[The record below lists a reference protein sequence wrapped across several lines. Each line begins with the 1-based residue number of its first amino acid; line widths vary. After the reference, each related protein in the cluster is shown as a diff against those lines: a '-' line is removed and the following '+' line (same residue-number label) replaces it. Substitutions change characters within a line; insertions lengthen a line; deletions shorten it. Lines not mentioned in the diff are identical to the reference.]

1 MTADQPGLDMT
12 TSINRILIQYGEL
25 TLKGRN
31 RRDFERALGDNIRL
45 RLSRAGID
53 WPLEQRHHRALV
65 HVPEQAAE
73 QLPTALAA
81 LGQVAGIATFAPA
94 VFIPA
99 EQTGQ
104 PHRLETAPIKQS
116 MVSLANARHRPGATF
131 AVRVNR
137 ADKRIPIR
145 SDALAR
151 ELGAV
156 VLRQTP
162 WDKVNLT
169 QPDLQLNLD
178 IYEEGCYCYADKQ
191 RGLGGLPVGTAGR
204 AIALLSGGI
213 DSPVAAY
220 LMARRGCAI
229 DFVHFTATRVQQTRA
244 AEELVARIARQLS
257 HYTLRSRLFLLPY
270 THFDMAMMGHN
281 SGYDVVLFRRFMS
294 RAAERLAERCG
305 AQALVSGD
313 SLGQVASQTMENLV
327 STSRAVQLPLLRP
340 LIAMDKQE
348 IIDIARRIG
357 TYELS
362 IQPYKDCCALL
373 SENPRTRSTPEL
385 LERLEAEYMPNMDE
399 LLEQTLAEQ
408 VCLEFEVGELVGQG

>member
-1 MTADQPGLDMT
+1 MSVQP
-12 TSINRILIQYGEL
+12 NRILVQYGEL

-31 RRDFERALGDNIRL
+31 RREFEHRLADNIRH
-45 RLSRAGID
+45 RLQRGGVDWRVHAIHNRTYID
-53 WPLEQRHHRALV
+53 
-65 HVPEQAAE
+65 
-73 QLPTALAA
+73 
-81 LGQVAGIATFAPA
+81 
-94 VFIPA
+94 IPA
-99 EQTGQ
+99 EQIERIDEVLDLLGEVPGIATIAATKLIPASDTRQ
-104 PHRLETAPIKQS
+104 LEGMLDLAP
-116 MVSLANARHRPGATF
+116 VERTVLAQAEASHSPGGTF

-137 ADKRIPIR
+137 ADKRVPLK
-145 SDALAR
+145 SDQLAR
-151 ELGAV
+151 DLGAL
-156 VLRQTP
+156 VLQNTA

-169 QPDLQLNLD
+169 RPTRTFFVD
-178 IYEEGCYCYADKQ
+178 IYEEGMYCYAEKR
-191 RGLGGLPVGTAGR
+191 RGLGGLPVGSSGHVLS
-204 AIALLSGGI
+204 LLSGGI
-213 DSPVAAY
+213 DSPVAAFQ
-220 LMARRGCAI
+220 MAKRGCRV
-229 DFVHFTATRVQQTRA
+229 DFLHLTATRVQQTRA
-244 AEELVARIARQLS
+244 EDELVARIARQLS
-257 HYTLRSRLFLLPY
+257 RYTKRSRVYLIPY
-270 THFDMAMMGHN
+270 THFDLALMG
-281 SGYDVVLFRRFMS
+281 SQTGYDVVLFRRFMS